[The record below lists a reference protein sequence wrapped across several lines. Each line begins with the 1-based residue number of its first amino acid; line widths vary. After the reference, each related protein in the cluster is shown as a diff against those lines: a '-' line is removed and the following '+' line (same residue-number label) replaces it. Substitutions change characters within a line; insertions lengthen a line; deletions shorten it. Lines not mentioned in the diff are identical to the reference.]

1 MNMRSPTEK
10 ERDAGKRPYRMSAR
24 AAAAAATRERL
35 LAAAWEQFAT
45 RPYDDVLLQEV
56 AAAAGVTAQTLHL
69 RFGSKEELFSAAFTW
84 WGVREIATREEV
96 PVGNVPAAIAN
107 LFDHYESQGL
117 AVLRMLSQEERIPA
131 VAEMTEAGRIY
142 HRAWVE
148 RTLGP
153 LLRGSRGAGRKR
165 RLAAL
170 VVATDVFTWKLLR
183 RDMDLGRGEAESV
196 VAEMVG
202 AAETTKGARDEL

>member
-1 MNMRSPTEK
+1 MNMRNPTEK

-24 AAAAAATRERL
+24 AAGVAATRERL

-56 AAAAGVTAQTLHL
+56 AVAAGVTVQTLHL

-96 PVGNVPAAIAN
+96 PVGNVPAAIVN
-107 LFDHYESQGL
+107 LFDHYESQGP

-148 RTLGP
+148 RTFGP
-153 LLRGSRGAGRKR
+153 LLRGSRGARRRR

-183 RDMDLGRGEAESV
+183 RDMDLGRGEAEGV

-202 AAETTKGARDEL
+202 AGRDDEGSAG

>member
-1 MNMRSPTEK
+1 MKMTSPAK
-10 ERDAGKRPYRMSAR
+10 QQRDAGKRPYRMSTR

-56 AAAAGVTAQTLHL
+56 AAAAGVTVQTLHL
-69 RFGSKEELFSAAFTW
+69 RFGSKEELFSATFVW
-84 WGVREIATREEV
+84 WGGREIATREEAQ
-96 PVGNVPAAIAN
+96 VGDVPAAIAN

-131 VAEMTEAGRIY
+131 VAEMTEAGRAY

-148 RTLGP
+148 KTLGP
-153 LLRGSRGAGRKR
+153 LLRGIRGARRKR

-183 RDMDLGRGEAESV
+183 RDMGLERDEAESV
-196 VAEMVG
+196 VAEMI
-202 AAETTKGARDEL
+202 GARPGGGGSAG